1 MDIKKEDQK
10 EINKTNLDEEISESG
25 EGSNPS
31 SMENSENED
40 KQIEVLLEENKKLN
54 DLFLRSKAELD
65 NFQKRTVKQIQQ
77 AQQYSVEKLSSELLV
92 IIDSLEAAASLSEK
106 TNLKIDDFIEGN
118 NLLLKTTKEIFEKL
132 DIEEID
138 PKNED
143 FDPEYHQAMSTRESD
158 KSNNKVLEVLQ
169 KGYKLKTK
177 LLRPALVIV
186 SKKN

>member
-1 MDIKKEDQK
+1 MDTKKEDQK
-10 EINKTNLDEEISESG
+10 EINKINLDEEISENI
-25 EGSNPS
+25 EESNS
-31 SMENSENED
+31 SQIEESQSAD
-40 KQIEVLLEENKKLN
+40 KQIEALLEENKKLN

-77 AQQYSVEKLSSELLV
+77 AQLYSVEKLSSELLV
-92 IIDSLEAAASLSEK
+92 IIDSLEAATNLSKE

-118 NLLLKTTKEIFEKL
+118 NLLLKTTKEVFEKL

-143 FDPEYHQAMSTRESD
+143 FNPEYHQAISTRESD
-158 KSNNKVLEVLQ
+158 KSNNKVVEVLQ